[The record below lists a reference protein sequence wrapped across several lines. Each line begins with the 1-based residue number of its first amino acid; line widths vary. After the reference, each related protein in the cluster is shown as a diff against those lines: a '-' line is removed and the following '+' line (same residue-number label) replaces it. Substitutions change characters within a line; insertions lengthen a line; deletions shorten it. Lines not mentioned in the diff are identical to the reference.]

1 MDVQIGMI
9 RKLGARVRPGFT
21 LIELLII
28 VLIAGVLAALA
39 APPITSYLE
48 SRNRLQARDA
58 FMMMASRARSAAV
71 EEGDFVLMTVS
82 ATGDSVVVTSQRDA
96 SAIEVL
102 RLYDGR
108 GRADITGSSDITIC
122 YTPRGFAH
130 PSCRDGDDLPHQV
143 GFASGSDTAYAT
155 ITLGRVEPR

>member
-9 RKLGARVRPGFT
+9 RKPGARVRPGFT
-21 LIELLII
+21 LIELLIV

-39 APPITSYLE
+39 APPISEYLQ

-102 RLYDGR
+102 RLYTGR
-108 GRADITGSSDITIC
+108 GQADIAGASDFTIC

-130 PSCRDGDDLPHQV
+130 PSCRDGDDLPRQV
-143 GFASGSDTAYAT
+143 GFASAGDTAYAT
-155 ITLGRVEPR
+155 LTLGRVEPR